1 MTEKQRLYETLN
13 DLAISELK
21 KSGGTNTGNFK
32 MVLEQWSDESL
43 LQLSIFLTEEVEKR
57 NT

>member
-13 DLAISELK
+13 DLGISELK

-43 LQLSIFLTEEVEKR
+43 LQLSILLTEEVEKR